1 MLKEKRFQIL
11 LIEFTIIPISLVVL
25 SIFELNKFFLYFI
38 LMNFFLSVIS
48 KFFFNDNSQ
57 YKEQKTWHLI
67 GFDRLKD
74 KNLDGAFIKKIV
86 GQNLEL
92 EIINDLNCFKNI
104 SKKENGFIIDD
115 YRKLEEFQIKSLLNL
130 RKEGFE
136 VISLLDFCDKNL
148 QRYPSLLLSEIHI
161 LSGWF
166 DLEGKIEFRIKNIR
180 IVSINFIILISSP

>member
-1 MLKEKRFQIL
+1 
-11 LIEFTIIPISLVVL
+11 
-25 SIFELNKFFLYFI
+25 
-38 LMNFFLSVIS
+38 MNFFLSVIS

-92 EIINDLNCFKNI
+92 EIINDLNFFKNI

-115 YRKLEEFQIKSLLNL
+115 YRKLEEFQIKSLLNFKPQL
-130 RKEGFE
+130 FNCFS
-136 VISLLDFCDKNL
+136 VTILL
-148 QRYPSLLLSEIHI
+148 
-161 LSGWF
+161 
-166 DLEGKIEFRIKNIR
+166 
-180 IVSINFIILISSP
+180 